1 MKRLLLGAMVALLA
15 YSANAQPCA
24 NKVDIKGLPLETFPA
39 TGGKS
44 DLFAVMLSGDGG
56 WRSIDEHVTDPLRA
70 AGIPVVGF
78 MTPPFFEERKTPEE
92 SACALERVIRYYA
105 AAWHRDRVVLLGYS
119 RGADVLPFLVS
130 RLPAEL
136 RAKVRL
142 TVFMGL
148 ESTIDFK
155 YHSPWGLGR
164 FIEEP
169 QFPVHPEVEKLRGS
183 RMLCVYGLEESDAL
197 CKKLDAGLVKAVSF
211 PGTHHFDGRYAE
223 IGALILKELAA
234 K

>member
-1 MKRLLLGAMVALLA
+1 MVFVSATLLLSALA
-15 YSANAQPCA
+15 ANAQPCA
-24 NKVDIKGLPLETFPA
+24 GRVDVKGLPLLELPA
-39 TGGKS
+39 TAGKS

-56 WRSIDEHVTDPLRA
+56 WRSIDEHVTAPLRA
-70 AGIPVVGF
+70 AGIPVAGF
-78 MTPPFFEERKTPEE
+78 LTPPYFEDRKTPEE
-92 SACALERVIRYYA
+92 SACALERVIRYYSA
-105 AAWHRDRVVLLGYS
+105 TWHRDHVLLLGYS

-130 RLPAEL
+130 RLPPDV

-169 QFPVHPEVEKLRGS
+169 QFPVRPEVEKLRGS
-183 RMLCVYGLEESDAL
+183 RMLCVYGVEESDAL
-197 CKKLDAGLVKAVSF
+197 CKKLEPGLVKSVAF

-223 IGALILKELAA
+223 IGALILAELR